1 MFVAFACRHPAAA
14 RSNLMGGPRYS
25 FSFVTKREAEKSRY
39 FRGAGHGLRET
50 ARALRERRSAQFP
63 LRIQERTD
71 WPLPGANT
79 LRLDGSQFLLFVAA
93 FW

>member
-39 FRGAGHGLRET
+39 FRGAGHG
-50 ARALRERRSAQFP
+50 S
-63 LRIQERTD
+63 
-71 WPLPGANT
+71 GAIAPKNP
-79 LRLDGSQFLLFVAA
+79 AEEKH
-93 FW
+93 